1 MPANTSRWPASV
13 KPPQPVIWPT
23 WWKKAVYSNY
33 PVVGEVRGMWF
44 ATQELNSQEILVS
57 LVAIRY
63 VTETIGSHLSE
74 QEATMTLINIKD
86 LEAHLWHAA
95 HIITGPID
103 ASDYKTYIFPIL
115 FFKRI
120 CDVYDEEFLEAME
133 QVADEELAKGD
144 MFHRI
149 QIPQECHWRDVF
161 AATKDI
167 GQALK
172 DAFRGIELANP
183 KLHGIFG
190 DASWT
195 NKDRLSDEL
204 LSTLLNHFNKVN
216 LGVASVRDDDMGRA
230 YEYLIKR
237 FADKANKKAG
247 EFYTPRTIVRLMVN
261 ILDPK
266 AGESVYDPAC
276 GTGGMLLETIHHVK
290 ENGGDPRLLKIKGQ
304 EKNLTTEAIARMNL
318 FLHGQEDFD
327 IVRGDTL
334 RDPKF
339 LISDR
344 LETFDCV
351 IANPPFSLKEWGYDL
366 WAADPFGRKQYGLAP
381 KTNGD
386 FAWVQHMFA
395 SLNERGRMAVVLPHG
410 VLFRGGAEGAI
421 RTKLLQENRIEA
433 IIGVASNLFY
443 GTGIPACIL
452 VLRKA
457 RAVSHQNH
465 ILIINAEEIFTKGRA
480 QNTLTNDQADEI
492 YGIYQSQ
499 VRQGPNAAEIEGV
512 ARWVT
517 LSEIEENDFNL
528 NIARYV
534 QKPLEEET
542 ITVEEALK
550 DFQQKLAA
558 LEQAENE
565 LEALLIKEGFEL

>member
-1 MPANTSRWPASV
+1 
-13 KPPQPVIWPT
+13 
-23 WWKKAVYSNY
+23 
-33 PVVGEVRGMWF
+33 
-44 ATQELNSQEILVS
+44 
-57 LVAIRY
+57 
-63 VTETIGSHLSE
+63 
-74 QEATMTLINIKD
+74 MTLISPKD

-133 QVADEELAKGD
+133 KVGDAELAKGD

-149 QIPQECHWRDVF
+149 QIPAYCHWKDVF
-161 AATKDI
+161 AETKDI

-172 DAFRGIELANP
+172 ESFRGIELANP

-195 NKDRLSDEL
+195 NKERLSDEL
-204 LSTLLNHFNKVN
+204 LITLLDHFNKVN

-237 FADKANKKAG
+237 FADKTNKKAG

-261 ILDPK
+261 ILDPQ

-290 ENGGDPRLLKIKGQ
+290 DNGGDPRLLKIKGQ

-334 RDPKF
+334 REPKF
-339 LISDR
+339 LVSDR

-366 WAADPFGRKQYGLAP
+366 WSADPYGRNQYGLAP
-381 KTNGD
+381 QTNGD

-395 SLNERGRMAVVLPHG
+395 SLNDHGRMAVVLPHG
-410 VLFRGGAEGAI
+410 VLFRGGAEGLI
-421 RTKLLQENRIEA
+421 REHLLKENRIVA
-433 IIGVASNLFY
+433 VVGVASNLFY

-452 VLRKA
+452 VLRKQRPDA
-457 RAVSHQNH
+457 HKDHV
-465 ILIINAEEIFTKGRA
+465 LIINAEEIFTKGRA
-480 QNTLTNDQADEI
+480 QNSLSETQADDI
-492 YGIYQSQ
+492 YDIY
-499 VRQGPNAAEIEGV
+499 RKMRTKGPEANDIDGV
-512 ARWVT
+512 ARWVPH
-517 LSEIEENDFNL
+517 SEIEENDFNL

-558 LEQAENE
+558 LEKAENE
-565 LEALLIKEGFEL
+565 LEALLMQEGFEL

>member
-1 MPANTSRWPASV
+1 MT
-13 KPPQPVIWPT
+13 I
-23 WWKKAVYSNY
+23 
-33 PVVGEVRGMWF
+33 
-44 ATQELNSQEILVS
+44 ILPD
-57 LVAIRY
+57 
-63 VTETIGSHLSE
+63 
-74 QEATMTLINIKD
+74 D

-95 HIITGPID
+95 HIVTGPID

-120 CDVYDEEFLEAME
+120 CDVYEEEFEEAME
-133 QVADEELAKGD
+133 QVNDAELARAD

-149 QIPQECHWRDVF
+149 QIPVDCHWNHIF
-161 AATKDI
+161 KQTKDI

-172 DAFRGIELANP
+172 NAFRGIELANP
-183 KLHGIFG
+183 QLHGIFG

-195 NKDRLSDEL
+195 NKERLSDEL
-204 LSTLLNHFNKVN
+204 LTTLLNHFNKVN
-216 LGVASVRDDDMGRA
+216 LGVSRVRDDVMGHA

-261 ILDPK
+261 ILDPQ

-276 GTGGMLLETIHHVK
+276 GTGGMLLETIHHVE
-290 ENGGDPRLLKIKGQ
+290 ENGGDPRLLKVKGQ

-318 FLHGQEDFD
+318 FLHGQEDFE

-334 RDPKF
+334 REPKF
-339 LISDR
+339 LQNDA
-344 LETFDCV
+344 LEMFDCV
-351 IANPPFSLKEWGYDL
+351 IANPPFSLKEWGHGL
-366 WAADPFGRKQYGLAP
+366 WSADPYGRNQFGLAP

-395 SLNERGRMAVVLPHG
+395 SLNSNGRMAVVLPHG
-410 VLFRGGAEGAI
+410 VLFRGGAEGKI
-421 RTKLLQENRIEA
+421 RKQLLKENRIEA

-452 VLRKA
+452 VLRKCRPVA
-457 RAVSHQNH
+457 HTDHV
-465 ILIINAEEIFTKGRA
+465 LIINAEDIFTKGRA
-480 QNTLTNDQADEI
+480 QNTLSNKQADEI
-492 YGIYQSQ
+492 YKIYQHQESE
-499 VRQGPNAAEIEGV
+499 GPKGNEVEGV
-512 ARWVT
+512 ARWVQ
-517 LSEIEENDFNL
+517 LREIEENDFNL

-542 ITVEEALK
+542 ITVAEALK
-550 DFQQKLAA
+550 DFQTKLTA
-558 LEQAENE
+558 LEQAEEE
-565 LEALLIKEGFEL
+565 LEALLIKEGFEV

>member
-1 MPANTSRWPASV
+1 
-13 KPPQPVIWPT
+13 
-23 WWKKAVYSNY
+23 
-33 PVVGEVRGMWF
+33 
-44 ATQELNSQEILVS
+44 
-57 LVAIRY
+57 
-63 VTETIGSHLSE
+63 
-74 QEATMTLINIKD
+74 MTLINLKD

-120 CDVYDEEFLEAME
+120 CDVYNEEIEEAIQ
-133 QVADEELAKGD
+133 QVGDAELAKGE

-149 QIPQECHWRDVF
+149 QIPDECHWIHVF
-161 AATKDI
+161 EQNKDI

-172 DAFRGIELANP
+172 DAFRGVELANP

-195 NKDRLSDEL
+195 NKERLSDEL
-204 LSTLLNHFNKVN
+204 LSTLLDHFNRVH

-247 EFYTPRTIVRLMVN
+247 EFYTPRSIVRLMVN
-261 ILDPK
+261 VLDPT
-266 AGESVYDPAC
+266 AGESIYDPAC

-290 ENGGDPRLLKIKGQ
+290 ERGEDPRLLKIKGQ

-318 FLHGQEDFD
+318 FLHGMEDFD

-334 RDPKF
+334 RGPKF
-339 LISDR
+339 IVDDR
-344 LETFDCV
+344 LEQFDCV
-351 IANPPFSLKEWGYDL
+351 IANPPFSLKEWGHDK
-366 WAADPFGRKQYGLAP
+366 WSSDPYGRNQFGLAP

-395 SLNERGRMAVVLPHG
+395 SLKPETGRMAVVLPHG
-410 VLFRGGAEGAI
+410 VLFRGGAEGKVRKA
-421 RTKLLQENRIEA
+421 LLEKGHIET
-433 IIGVASNLFY
+433 IIGLASNLFY

-452 VLRKA
+452 ILQTKA
-457 RAVSHQNH
+457 EPKEPV
-465 ILIINAEEIFTKGRA
+465 LIINAEEIFTKGRA
-480 QNTLTNDQADEI
+480 QNTLSNEQADEI
-492 YGIYQSQ
+492 YSIYQHHLDDY
-499 VRQGPNAAEIEGV
+499 AHEKEGV
-512 ARWVT
+512 ARWVPY
-517 LSEIEENDFNL
+517 SELEENDFNL

-534 QKPLEEET
+534 QKPLEEES

-550 DFQQKLAA
+550 DFQSKLAA
-558 LEQAENE
+558 LEQAEEE
-565 LEALLIKEGFEL
+565 LEALLVKEGFEV

>member
-1 MPANTSRWPASV
+1 
-13 KPPQPVIWPT
+13 
-23 WWKKAVYSNY
+23 
-33 PVVGEVRGMWF
+33 
-44 ATQELNSQEILVS
+44 
-57 LVAIRY
+57 
-63 VTETIGSHLSE
+63 
-74 QEATMTLINIKD
+74 MTLINLKD

-120 CDVYDEEFLEAME
+120 CDVYDEEFEEAME
-133 QVADEELAKGD
+133 QVGDEELAKGD

-149 QIPQECHWRDVF
+149 QIPANCHWKDVF
-161 AATKDI
+161 AETKDI

-172 DAFRGIELANP
+172 DSFRGIELENP
-183 KLHGIFG
+183 QLHGIFG

-195 NKDRLSDEL
+195 NKERLSDEL

-216 LGVASVRDDDMGRA
+216 LGVSSVRNDDMGRA

-261 ILDPK
+261 ILDPQ
-266 AGESVYDPAC
+266 ANESVYDPAC

-318 FLHGQEDFD
+318 FLHGQEDFE

-339 LISDR
+339 LKNDQ
-344 LETFDCV
+344 LENFDCV
-351 IANPPFSLKEWGYDL
+351 IANPPFSLKEWGYDY
-366 WAADPFGRKQYGLAP
+366 WTSDPYGRASFGLAP

-395 SLNERGRMAVVLPHG
+395 SLNDEGRMAVVLPHG
-410 VLFRGGAEGAI
+410 VLFRGGAEGKI
-421 RTKLLQENRIEA
+421 RTKLLKENRIVA
-433 IIGVASNLFY
+433 VIGVASNLFY

-457 RAVSHQNH
+457 RPEEHKGHV
-465 ILIINAEEIFTKGRA
+465 LIVNAEEIFTKGRA
-480 QNTLTNDQADEI
+480 QNTLSELQADEI
-492 YGIYQSQ
+492 YDIYQNM
-499 VRQGPNAAEIEGV
+499 RTKGPKTDDIEGV
-512 ARWVT
+512 ARWVPH
-517 LSEIEENDFNL
+517 SEIEENDFNL

-550 DFQQKLAA
+550 DFQQKLVA
-558 LEQAENE
+558 LETAEQE
-565 LEALLIKEGFEL
+565 LEALLIKEGFEI

>member
-1 MPANTSRWPASV
+1 
-13 KPPQPVIWPT
+13 
-23 WWKKAVYSNY
+23 
-33 PVVGEVRGMWF
+33 
-44 ATQELNSQEILVS
+44 
-57 LVAIRY
+57 
-63 VTETIGSHLSE
+63 
-74 QEATMTLINIKD
+74 MTLISLKD

-120 CDVYDEEFLEAME
+120 CDVYDEEFHDAME
-133 QVADEELAKGD
+133 KVGDAELAKGE

-149 QIPQECHWRDVF
+149 QIPAYCHWKDVF
-161 AATKDI
+161 TETKDL

-195 NKDRLSDEL
+195 NKERLSDEL
-204 LSTLLNHFNKVN
+204 LATLLNHFNKVN
-216 LGVASVRDDDMGRA
+216 LGVASVRNDDMGRA

-261 ILDPK
+261 ILDPQ

-276 GTGGMLLETIHHVK
+276 GTGGMLLETIYHVK

-304 EKNLTTEAIARMNL
+304 EKNLTTEAIARTNL

-334 RDPKF
+334 REPKF
-339 LISDR
+339 LVNDR

-366 WAADPFGRKQYGLAP
+366 WSADPYGRKQYGLAP

-386 FAWVQHMFA
+386 FAWVQHMFS
-395 SLNERGRMAVVLPHG
+395 SLNDQGRMAVVLPHG
-410 VLFRGGAEGAI
+410 VLFRGGAEGVI

-452 VLRKA
+452 VLRKSRPA
-457 RAVSHQNH
+457 DHQNH
-465 ILIINAEEIFTKGRA
+465 VLIINAEEIFTKGRA
-480 QNTLTNDQADEI
+480 QNTLSNDQADEI
-492 YGIYQSQ
+492 FNIY
-499 VRQGPNAAEIEGV
+499 RQQEIAGPKAEEIEGV
-512 ARWVT
+512 TRWVALT
-517 LSEIEENDFNL
+517 EIEENDFNL

-534 QKPLEEET
+534 QKPLEEDT

-565 LEALLIKEGFEL
+565 LEALLIKERFEL

>member
-1 MPANTSRWPASV
+1 
-13 KPPQPVIWPT
+13 
-23 WWKKAVYSNY
+23 
-33 PVVGEVRGMWF
+33 
-44 ATQELNSQEILVS
+44 
-57 LVAIRY
+57 
-63 VTETIGSHLSE
+63 
-74 QEATMTLINIKD
+74 MTLINLKD

-120 CDVYDEEFLEAME
+120 CDVYDEEFEEAME
-133 QVADEELAKGD
+133 QVGDEELAKGD

-149 QIPQECHWRDVF
+149 QIPANCHWKDVF
-161 AATKDI
+161 AETKDI

-172 DAFRGIELANP
+172 DSFRGIELENP
-183 KLHGIFG
+183 QLHGIFG

-195 NKDRLSDEL
+195 NKERLSDEL

-216 LGVASVRDDDMGRA
+216 LGVSSVRNDDMGRA

-261 ILDPK
+261 ILDPQ
-266 AGESVYDPAC
+266 ANESVYDPAC

-318 FLHGQEDFD
+318 FLHGQEDFE

-334 RDPKF
+334 RAPKF
-339 LISDR
+339 LKNDR
-344 LETFDCV
+344 LEDFDCV
-351 IANPPFSLKEWGYDL
+351 IANPPFSLKEWGYDY
-366 WAADPFGRKQYGLAP
+366 WTSDPYGRASFGLAP

-395 SLNERGRMAVVLPHG
+395 SLNDKGRMAVVLPHG
-410 VLFRGGAEGAI
+410 VLFRGGAEGKI
-421 RTKLLQENRIEA
+421 RTKLLKENRIVA
-433 IIGVASNLFY
+433 VIGVASNLFY

-457 RAVSHQNH
+457 RPEEHKDHV
-465 ILIINAEEIFTKGRA
+465 LIVNAEEIFTKGRA
-480 QNTLTNDQADEI
+480 QNTLSEPQADEI
-492 YGIYQSQ
+492 YNIYQKM
-499 VRQGPNAAEIEGV
+499 RTKGPKVDDIEGV
-512 ARWVT
+512 ARWVPH
-517 LSEIEENDFNL
+517 SEIEENDFNL

-558 LEQAENE
+558 LEAAEQE
-565 LEALLIKEGFEL
+565 LEGLLIKEGFEL

>member
-1 MPANTSRWPASV
+1 
-13 KPPQPVIWPT
+13 
-23 WWKKAVYSNY
+23 
-33 PVVGEVRGMWF
+33 
-44 ATQELNSQEILVS
+44 
-57 LVAIRY
+57 
-63 VTETIGSHLSE
+63 
-74 QEATMTLINIKD
+74 MTLINIKD

-120 CDVYDEEFLEAME
+120 CDVYDEEYLEAME
-133 QVADEELAKGD
+133 QVGDAELAKGD

-149 QIPQECHWRDVF
+149 QIPEYCHWRDVF
-161 AATKDI
+161 SETKDI
-167 GQALK
+167 GQTLK

-195 NKDRLSDEL
+195 NKERLSDEL
-204 LSTLLNHFNKVN
+204 LATLLNHFNKVN
-216 LGVASVRDDDMGRA
+216 LGVASVRNDDMGRA

-261 ILDPK
+261 ILDPQ
-266 AGESVYDPAC
+266 AGEGIYDPAC

-334 RDPKF
+334 REPKF
-339 LISDR
+339 LKHDR

-351 IANPPFSLKEWGYDL
+351 IANPPFSLKEWGYDN
-366 WAADPFGRKQYGLAP
+366 WSADPYGRAKYGLAP

-395 SLNERGRMAVVLPHG
+395 SLNESGRMAVVLPHG
-410 VLFRGGAEGAI
+410 VLFRGGAEGKI
-421 RTKLLQENRIEA
+421 RENLLKENRIVA
-433 IIGVASNLFY
+433 VIGVASNLFY

-452 VLRKA
+452 VLRKQRPLA
-457 RAVSHQNH
+457 HQDH
-465 ILIINAEEIFTKGRA
+465 VLIINAEEIFTKGRA
-480 QNTLTNDQADEI
+480 QNTLSETQADDI
-492 YGIYQSQ
+492 YDIY
-499 VRQGPNAAEIEGV
+499 RQMRTKGPEADDIEGV
-512 ARWVT
+512 ARWVPH
-517 LSEIEENDFNL
+517 SEIEENDFNL

>member
-1 MPANTSRWPASV
+1 
-13 KPPQPVIWPT
+13 
-23 WWKKAVYSNY
+23 
-33 PVVGEVRGMWF
+33 
-44 ATQELNSQEILVS
+44 
-57 LVAIRY
+57 
-63 VTETIGSHLSE
+63 
-74 QEATMTLINIKD
+74 MTLISQKD

-133 QVADEELAKGD
+133 KVGDAELAKGD

-149 QIPQECHWRDVF
+149 QIPAYCHWKDVF
-161 AATKDI
+161 AETKDI

-172 DAFRGIELANP
+172 ESFRGIELANP

-195 NKDRLSDEL
+195 NKERLSDEL
-204 LSTLLNHFNKVN
+204 LITLLDHFNKVN

-237 FADKANKKAG
+237 FADKTNKKAG

-261 ILDPK
+261 ILDPQ

-290 ENGGDPRLLKIKGQ
+290 DNGGDPRLLKIKGQ

-334 RDPKF
+334 REPKF
-339 LISDR
+339 LVSDR

-351 IANPPFSLKEWGYDL
+351 IANPPFSLKEWGYEL
-366 WAADPFGRKQYGLAP
+366 WSADPYGRNQYGLAP
-381 KTNGD
+381 QTNGD

-395 SLNERGRMAVVLPHG
+395 SLNDHGRMAVVLPHG
-410 VLFRGGAEGAI
+410 VLFRGGAEGII
-421 RTKLLQENRIEA
+421 REHLLKENRIVA
-433 IIGVASNLFY
+433 VVGVASNLFY

-452 VLRKA
+452 VLRKQRPDA
-457 RAVSHQNH
+457 HKDHV
-465 ILIINAEEIFTKGRA
+465 LIINAEEIFTKGRA
-480 QNTLTNDQADEI
+480 QNSLSETQADDI
-492 YGIYQSQ
+492 YDIY
-499 VRQGPNAAEIEGV
+499 RKMRTKGPEANDIDGV
-512 ARWVT
+512 ARWVPH
-517 LSEIEENDFNL
+517 SEIEENDFNL

-558 LEQAENE
+558 LEKAENE
-565 LEALLIKEGFEL
+565 LEALLMQEGFEL

>member
-1 MPANTSRWPASV
+1 
-13 KPPQPVIWPT
+13 
-23 WWKKAVYSNY
+23 
-33 PVVGEVRGMWF
+33 
-44 ATQELNSQEILVS
+44 
-57 LVAIRY
+57 
-63 VTETIGSHLSE
+63 
-74 QEATMTLINIKD
+74 MTLINLKD

-120 CDVYDEEFLEAME
+120 CDVYDEEFDDAMKK
-133 QVADEELAKGD
+133 VGDKELAKSSI
-144 MFHRI
+144 FHRI
-149 QIPQECHWRDVF
+149 QIPEACHWKDVF
-161 AATKDI
+161 AETKDI

-172 DAFRGIELANP
+172 DSFRGIELANTQ
-183 KLHGIFG
+183 LHGIFG

-195 NKDRLSDEL
+195 NKERLSDEL
-204 LSTLLNHFNKVN
+204 LSTLLNHFNKIN
-216 LGVASVRDDDMGRA
+216 LGVSNVRNDDMGRA

-261 ILDPK
+261 ILDPQAK
-266 AGESVYDPAC
+266 ESVYDPAC

-318 FLHGQEDFD
+318 FLHGQEDFE

-339 LISDR
+339 LKNDH

-366 WAADPFGRKQYGLAP
+366 WVNDPYGRKQYGLAP

-386 FAWVQHMFA
+386 FAWVQHMFT
-395 SLNERGRMAVVLPHG
+395 SLNDDGRMAVVLPHG
-410 VLFRGGAEGAI
+410 VLFRGAAEGAI

-452 VLRKA
+452 VLRKL
-457 RAVSHQNH
+457 RPEVHKNH
-465 ILIINAEEIFTKGRA
+465 VLIINAEEIYTKGRA
-480 QNTLTNDQADEI
+480 QNTLSSDQADEI
-492 YGIYQSQ
+492 YRIYLSLQQ
-499 VRQGPNAAEIEGV
+499 QGPVAQDIEGV
-512 ARWVT
+512 ARWVA
-517 LSEIEENDFNL
+517 LSEIEENEFNL

-534 QKPLEEET
+534 QKPLEEAT

-550 DFQQKLAA
+550 DFQQKLAT
-558 LEQAENE
+558 LEKAEEE
-565 LEALLIKEGFEL
+565 LEALLIKEGFKV

>member
-1 MPANTSRWPASV
+1 
-13 KPPQPVIWPT
+13 
-23 WWKKAVYSNY
+23 
-33 PVVGEVRGMWF
+33 
-44 ATQELNSQEILVS
+44 
-57 LVAIRY
+57 
-63 VTETIGSHLSE
+63 
-74 QEATMTLINIKD
+74 MTLITLKD

-120 CDVYDEEFLEAME
+120 CDVYEEEFTEAME
-133 QVADEELAKGD
+133 QVGDEELAKGD

-149 QIPQECHWRDVF
+149 QIPVECHWDDVF
-161 AATKDI
+161 AETKDI

-172 DAFRGIELANP
+172 DSFRGIELANP
-183 KLHGIFG
+183 QLHGIFG

-195 NKDRLSDEL
+195 NKERLSDEL
-204 LSTLLNHFNKVN
+204 LLTLLNHFNKVN
-216 LGVASVRDDDMGRA
+216 LGVVSVRNDDMGRA

-261 ILDPK
+261 ILDPQ
-266 AGESVYDPAC
+266 ANESVYDPAC

-318 FLHGQEDFD
+318 FLHGQEDFE

-339 LISDR
+339 LKNDH
-344 LETFDCV
+344 LEHFDCV
-351 IANPPFSLKEWGYDL
+351 IANPPFSLKEWGHDY
-366 WAADPFGRKQYGLAP
+366 WTSDPYGRANFGLAP

-395 SLNERGRMAVVLPHG
+395 SLNDEGRMAVVLPHG
-410 VLFRGGAEGAI
+410 VLFRGAAEGKI
-421 RTKLLQENRIEA
+421 RKKLLEENRIVA
-433 IIGVASNLFY
+433 VIGVASNLFY

-452 VLRKA
+452 VLRKVRPEA
-457 RAVSHQNH
+457 HKDHV
-465 ILIINAEEIFTKGRA
+465 LIVNAEEMFTKGRA
-480 QNTLTNDQADEI
+480 QNTLSEAQADDI
-492 YGIYQSQ
+492 YDIYQQ
-499 VRQGPNAAEIEGV
+499 MRTKGPTADDIEGV
-512 ARWVT
+512 ARWVPH
-517 LSEIEENDFNL
+517 SEIEENDFNL

-542 ITVEEALK
+542 ITVEETLK

-558 LEQAENE
+558 LEVAEQE
-565 LEALLIKEGFEL
+565 LEVLLIKEGFEI

>member
-1 MPANTSRWPASV
+1 M
-13 KPPQPVIWPT
+13 
-23 WWKKAVYSNY
+23 
-33 PVVGEVRGMWF
+33 
-44 ATQELNSQEILVS
+44 
-57 LVAIRY
+57 
-63 VTETIGSHLSE
+63 TIKL
-74 QEATMTLINIKD
+74 KD
-86 LEAHLWHAA
+86 LETHLWHAA
-95 HIITGPID
+95 HIISGPID

-120 CDVYDEEFLEAME
+120 CDVYEEEFELALV
-133 QVADEELAKGD
+133 QVGDEELAKGD

-149 QIPQECHWRDVF
+149 LIPENCHWSHVF
-161 AATKDI
+161 NRTKDI

-195 NKDRLSDEL
+195 NKNRLSDEL
-204 LSTLLNHFNKVN
+204 LSTLLNHFNKIN

-237 FADKANKKAG
+237 FADKTNKKAG

-327 IVRGDTL
+327 ILRGDTL

-339 LISDR
+339 LVSDR

-351 IANPPFSLKEWGYDL
+351 IANPPFSLNEWGYDL
-366 WAADPFGRKQYGLAP
+366 WSADPYGRKQYGLAP

-395 SLNERGRMAVVLPHG
+395 SLNDSGRMAVVLPHG
-410 VLFRGGAEGAI
+410 VLFRGGAEAAI
-421 RTKLLQENRIEA
+421 RTKLLRENRIEA

-443 GTGIPACIL
+443 GTSIQASIL
-452 VLRKA
+452 VLRKS
-457 RAVSHQNH
+457 RQKPHKDHV
-465 ILIINAEEIFTKGRA
+465 LIINAEEIFTKGRA
-480 QNTLTNDQADEI
+480 QNTLTSDQADEI
-492 YGIYQSQ
+492 YGIYKSQ
-499 VRQGPNAAEIEGV
+499 FKQGPDAAEIEGV
-512 ARWVT
+512 ARWVPI
-517 LSEIEENDFNL
+517 SEIEENDFNL
-528 NIARYV
+528 NISRYV
-534 QKPLEEET
+534 QKPMEQET
-542 ITVEEALK
+542 ISVEDALK
-550 DFQQKLAA
+550 DFQKKLTA

-565 LEALLIKEGFEL
+565 LEALLIKEGFEI

>member
-1 MPANTSRWPASV
+1 
-13 KPPQPVIWPT
+13 
-23 WWKKAVYSNY
+23 
-33 PVVGEVRGMWF
+33 
-44 ATQELNSQEILVS
+44 
-57 LVAIRY
+57 
-63 VTETIGSHLSE
+63 
-74 QEATMTLINIKD
+74 MTLINLKD

-120 CDVYDEEFLEAME
+120 CDVYDEEFEEAMN
-133 QVADEELAKGD
+133 QVGDEELAKGD

-149 QIPQECHWRDVF
+149 QIPANCHWKNVF
-161 AATKDI
+161 AEIKDI

-172 DAFRGIELANP
+172 DSFRGIELENP
-183 KLHGIFG
+183 QLHGIFG

-195 NKDRLSDEL
+195 NKERLSDEL

-216 LGVASVRDDDMGRA
+216 LGVSSVRNDDMGRA

-261 ILDPK
+261 ILDPQ
-266 AGESVYDPAC
+266 ANESVYDPAC

-290 ENGGDPRLLKIKGQ
+290 ESGGDSRLLKIKGQ

-318 FLHGQEDFD
+318 FLHGQEDFE

-339 LISDR
+339 LKNDQ
-344 LETFDCV
+344 LESFDCV
-351 IANPPFSLKEWGYDL
+351 IANPPFSLKEWGHDY
-366 WAADPFGRKQYGLAP
+366 WTSDPYGRASLGLAP

-395 SLNERGRMAVVLPHG
+395 SLNNEGRMAVVLPHG
-410 VLFRGGAEGAI
+410 VLFRGGAEGKI
-421 RTKLLQENRIEA
+421 RAKLLKENRIVA
-433 IIGVASNLFY
+433 VIGVASNLFY

-457 RAVSHQNH
+457 RPEEHKGHV
-465 ILIINAEEIFTKGRA
+465 LIVNAEEIFTKGRA
-480 QNTLTNDQADEI
+480 QNTLSEPQADEI
-492 YGIYQSQ
+492 YGIYQNM
-499 VRQGPNAAEIEGV
+499 RTKGPKADVIEGV
-512 ARWVT
+512 ARWVSH
-517 LSEIEENDFNL
+517 SEIEENDFNL

-550 DFQQKLAA
+550 DFQQKLAV
-558 LEQAENE
+558 LEKAEQE

>member
-1 MPANTSRWPASV
+1 
-13 KPPQPVIWPT
+13 
-23 WWKKAVYSNY
+23 
-33 PVVGEVRGMWF
+33 
-44 ATQELNSQEILVS
+44 
-57 LVAIRY
+57 
-63 VTETIGSHLSE
+63 
-74 QEATMTLINIKD
+74 MTLISPKD

-133 QVADEELAKGD
+133 KVGDAELAKGD

-149 QIPQECHWRDVF
+149 QIPAYCHWKDVF
-161 AATKDI
+161 AETKDI

-172 DAFRGIELANP
+172 ESFRGIELANP

-195 NKDRLSDEL
+195 NKERLSDEL
-204 LSTLLNHFNKVN
+204 LITLLDHFNKVN

-237 FADKANKKAG
+237 FADKTNKKAG

-261 ILDPK
+261 ILDPQ

-290 ENGGDPRLLKIKGQ
+290 DNGGDPRLLKIKGQ

-334 RDPKF
+334 REPKF
-339 LISDR
+339 LVSDR

-366 WAADPFGRKQYGLAP
+366 WSADPYGRNQYGLAP
-381 KTNGD
+381 QTNGD

-395 SLNERGRMAVVLPHG
+395 SLNDHGRMAVVLPHG
-410 VLFRGGAEGAI
+410 VLFRGGAEGII
-421 RTKLLQENRIEA
+421 REHLLKENRIVA
-433 IIGVASNLFY
+433 VVGVASNLFY

-452 VLRKA
+452 VLRKQRPDA
-457 RAVSHQNH
+457 HKDHV
-465 ILIINAEEIFTKGRA
+465 LIINAEEIFTKGRA
-480 QNTLTNDQADEI
+480 QNSLSETQADDI
-492 YGIYQSQ
+492 YDIY
-499 VRQGPNAAEIEGV
+499 RKMRTKGPEANDIDGV
-512 ARWVT
+512 ARWVPH
-517 LSEIEENDFNL
+517 SEIEENDFNL

-534 QKPLEEET
+534 QKPLKEET

-550 DFQQKLAA
+550 DFQQKLAS
-558 LEQAENE
+558 LEKAENE
-565 LEALLIKEGFEL
+565 LEALLMQEGFEL

>member
-1 MPANTSRWPASV
+1 
-13 KPPQPVIWPT
+13 
-23 WWKKAVYSNY
+23 
-33 PVVGEVRGMWF
+33 
-44 ATQELNSQEILVS
+44 
-57 LVAIRY
+57 
-63 VTETIGSHLSE
+63 
-74 QEATMTLINIKD
+74 MTLINIKD

-120 CDVYDEEFLEAME
+120 CDVYDEEYLEAME
-133 QVADEELAKGD
+133 QVGDAELAKGD

-149 QIPQECHWRDVF
+149 QIPEYCHWRDVF
-161 AATKDI
+161 SETKDI
-167 GQALK
+167 GQTLK

-195 NKDRLSDEL
+195 NKERLSDEL
-204 LSTLLNHFNKVN
+204 LATLLNHFNKVN
-216 LGVASVRDDDMGRA
+216 LGVASVRNDDMGRA

-261 ILDPK
+261 ILDPQ
-266 AGESVYDPAC
+266 AGEGVYDPAC

-334 RDPKF
+334 REPKF
-339 LISDR
+339 LKHDR

-351 IANPPFSLKEWGYDL
+351 IANPPFSLKEWGYDN
-366 WAADPFGRKQYGLAP
+366 WSADPYGRAKYGLAP

-395 SLNERGRMAVVLPHG
+395 SLNESGRMAVVLPHG
-410 VLFRGGAEGAI
+410 VLFRGGAEGKI
-421 RTKLLQENRIEA
+421 RENLLKENRIVA
-433 IIGVASNLFY
+433 VIGVASNLFY

-452 VLRKA
+452 VLRKQRPVA
-457 RAVSHQNH
+457 HQDH
-465 ILIINAEEIFTKGRA
+465 VLIINAEEIFTKGRA
-480 QNTLTNDQADEI
+480 QNTLSETQADDIYEI
-492 YGIYQSQ
+492 Y
-499 VRQGPNAAEIEGV
+499 RQMRTKGPEADDIEGV
-512 ARWVT
+512 ARWVPH
-517 LSEIEENDFNL
+517 SEIEENDFNL

-558 LEQAENE
+558 LEKAENE
-565 LEALLIKEGFEL
+565 LETLLIQEGFEI

>member
-1 MPANTSRWPASV
+1 
-13 KPPQPVIWPT
+13 
-23 WWKKAVYSNY
+23 
-33 PVVGEVRGMWF
+33 
-44 ATQELNSQEILVS
+44 
-57 LVAIRY
+57 
-63 VTETIGSHLSE
+63 
-74 QEATMTLINIKD
+74 MTLINIKD

-120 CDVYDEEFLEAME
+120 CDVYDEEYLEAME
-133 QVADEELAKGD
+133 QVGDAELAKGD

-149 QIPQECHWRDVF
+149 QIPEYCHWRDVF
-161 AATKDI
+161 SETKDI
-167 GQALK
+167 GQTLK
-172 DAFRGIELANP
+172 DAFRGIEMANP

-195 NKDRLSDEL
+195 NKERLSDEL
-204 LSTLLNHFNKVN
+204 LATLLNHFNKVN
-216 LGVASVRDDDMGRA
+216 LGVASVRNDDMGRA

-261 ILDPK
+261 ILDPQ
-266 AGESVYDPAC
+266 AGEGVYDPAC

-318 FLHGQEDFD
+318 FLHGQEDFH

-339 LISDR
+339 LKNDR

-351 IANPPFSLKEWGYDL
+351 IANPPFSLKEWGYDN
-366 WAADPFGRKQYGLAP
+366 WSADPYGRAKYGLAP

-395 SLNERGRMAVVLPHG
+395 SLNESGRMAVVLPHG
-410 VLFRGGAEGAI
+410 VLFRGGAEGKI
-421 RTKLLQENRIEA
+421 RENLLKENRIVA
-433 IIGVASNLFY
+433 VIGVASNLFY

-452 VLRKA
+452 VLRKQRPLA
-457 RAVSHQNH
+457 HQDH
-465 ILIINAEEIFTKGRA
+465 VLIINAEEIFTKGRA
-480 QNTLTNDQADEI
+480 QNTLSETQADDIYEI
-492 YGIYQSQ
+492 Y
-499 VRQGPNAAEIEGV
+499 RQMRTKGPEADDIEGV
-512 ARWVT
+512 ARWVPH
-517 LSEIEENDFNL
+517 SEIEENDFNL

-565 LEALLIKEGFEL
+565 LEALLAKEGFEL

>member
-1 MPANTSRWPASV
+1 
-13 KPPQPVIWPT
+13 
-23 WWKKAVYSNY
+23 
-33 PVVGEVRGMWF
+33 
-44 ATQELNSQEILVS
+44 
-57 LVAIRY
+57 
-63 VTETIGSHLSE
+63 
-74 QEATMTLINIKD
+74 MTLINLKD

-120 CDVYDEEFLEAME
+120 CDVYDEEFEEAME
-133 QVADEELAKGD
+133 QVDDEELAKGD

-149 QIPQECHWRDVF
+149 QIPANCHWKDVF
-161 AATKDI
+161 AETKDI

-172 DAFRGIELANP
+172 DSFRGIELENP
-183 KLHGIFG
+183 QLHGIFG

-195 NKDRLSDEL
+195 NKERLSDEL

-216 LGVASVRDDDMGRA
+216 LGVSSVRNDDMGRA

-261 ILDPK
+261 ILDPQ
-266 AGESVYDPAC
+266 ANESVYDPAC

-318 FLHGQEDFD
+318 FLHGQEDFE

-339 LISDR
+339 LKNDR
-344 LETFDCV
+344 LEDFDCV
-351 IANPPFSLKEWGYDL
+351 IANPPFSLKEWGHDY
-366 WAADPFGRKQYGLAP
+366 WTSDPYGRASFGLAP

-395 SLNERGRMAVVLPHG
+395 SLNDEGRMAVVLPHG
-410 VLFRGGAEGAI
+410 VLFRGGAEGKI
-421 RTKLLQENRIEA
+421 RTKLLKENRIVA
-433 IIGVASNLFY
+433 VIGVASNLFY

-457 RAVSHQNH
+457 RPEEHKDH
-465 ILIINAEEIFTKGRA
+465 ILIVNAEEIFTKGRA
-480 QNTLTNDQADEI
+480 QNTLSEPQADEI
-492 YGIYQSQ
+492 YDIYQKM
-499 VRQGPNAAEIEGV
+499 RTKGPKAGDIEGV
-512 ARWVT
+512 ARWVPH
-517 LSEIEENDFNL
+517 SEIEENDFNL

-550 DFQQKLAA
+550 EFQQKLAA
-558 LEQAENE
+558 LEAAEQE
-565 LEALLIKEGFEL
+565 LEALLIKEGFDI

>member
-1 MPANTSRWPASV
+1 
-13 KPPQPVIWPT
+13 
-23 WWKKAVYSNY
+23 
-33 PVVGEVRGMWF
+33 
-44 ATQELNSQEILVS
+44 
-57 LVAIRY
+57 
-63 VTETIGSHLSE
+63 
-74 QEATMTLINIKD
+74 MTLINLKD

-120 CDVYDEEFLEAME
+120 CDVYDEEFEEAME
-133 QVADEELAKGD
+133 QVGDEELAKGD

-149 QIPQECHWRDVF
+149 QIPANCHWKDVF
-161 AATKDI
+161 AETKDI

-172 DAFRGIELANP
+172 DSFRGIELENSQ
-183 KLHGIFG
+183 LHGIFG

-195 NKDRLSDEL
+195 NKERLSDEL

-216 LGVASVRDDDMGRA
+216 LGVSSVRNDDMGRA

-261 ILDPK
+261 ILDPQ
-266 AGESVYDPAC
+266 ANESVYDPAC

-318 FLHGQEDFD
+318 FLHGQEDFE

-339 LISDR
+339 LKNDQ
-344 LETFDCV
+344 LENFDCV
-351 IANPPFSLKEWGYDL
+351 IANPPFSLKEWGHDY
-366 WAADPFGRKQYGLAP
+366 WTSDPYGRASFGLAP

-395 SLNERGRMAVVLPHG
+395 SLNDKGRMAVVLPHG
-410 VLFRGGAEGAI
+410 VLFRGGAEGKI
-421 RTKLLQENRIEA
+421 RTKLLKENRIVA
-433 IIGVASNLFY
+433 VIGVASNLFY
-443 GTGIPACIL
+443 GTSIPACIL
-452 VLRKA
+452 VLRKT
-457 RAVSHQNH
+457 RPEEHKDHV
-465 ILIINAEEIFTKGRA
+465 LIVNAEEIFTKGRA
-480 QNTLTNDQADEI
+480 QNTLSEPQADEI
-492 YGIYQSQ
+492 YDIYQKM
-499 VRQGPNAAEIEGV
+499 RIKGPKADDIEGV
-512 ARWVT
+512 ARWVPH
-517 LSEIEENDFNL
+517 SEIEENDFNL

-558 LEQAENE
+558 LEVAEQE

>member
-1 MPANTSRWPASV
+1 
-13 KPPQPVIWPT
+13 
-23 WWKKAVYSNY
+23 
-33 PVVGEVRGMWF
+33 
-44 ATQELNSQEILVS
+44 
-57 LVAIRY
+57 
-63 VTETIGSHLSE
+63 
-74 QEATMTLINIKD
+74 MTLINLKD

-120 CDVYDEEFLEAME
+120 CDVYDEEYQEAME
-133 QVADEELAKGD
+133 QVNDEELAKGE

-149 QIPQECHWRDVF
+149 QIPDECHWRHVF
-161 AATKDI
+161 EKNKNI

-172 DAFRGIELANP
+172 DAFHGIELANP
-183 KLHGIFG
+183 PLHGIFG
-190 DASWT
+190 DAGWT
-195 NKDRLSDEL
+195 NKERLSDEL

-261 ILDPK
+261 ILDPQ

-276 GTGGMLLETIHHVK
+276 GTGGMLLETVHHVK

-327 IVRGDTL
+327 ILRGDTL
-334 RDPKF
+334 RHPKF
-339 LISDR
+339 LSDDS

-351 IANPPFSLKEWGYDL
+351 IANPPFSLKNWGHDV
-366 WAADPFGRKQYGLAP
+366 WEAAPYNRNQYGMPP

-395 SLNERGRMAVVLPHG
+395 SLNEKGRMTVVLPHG
-410 VLFRGGAEGAI
+410 VLFRGGAEGKI
-421 RTKLLQENRIEA
+421 RKKLLEENRIEA

-452 VLRKA
+452 VLRKE
-457 RAVSHQNH
+457 RPKSHKDH
-465 ILIINAEEIFTKGRA
+465 VLIINAEEIFTKGRA
-480 QNTLTNDQADEI
+480 QNTLSNEQADEI
-492 YGIYQSQ
+492 FSIYKKQEKK
-499 VRQGPNAAEIEGV
+499 GPKAKEIEGV
-512 ARWVT
+512 ARWVP

-542 ITVEEALK
+542 ITVEEALR

-558 LEQAENE
+558 LEKAEDE
-565 LEALLIKEGFEL
+565 LEELLIKEGFEV

>member
-1 MPANTSRWPASV
+1 
-13 KPPQPVIWPT
+13 
-23 WWKKAVYSNY
+23 
-33 PVVGEVRGMWF
+33 
-44 ATQELNSQEILVS
+44 
-57 LVAIRY
+57 
-63 VTETIGSHLSE
+63 
-74 QEATMTLINIKD
+74 MTLINLKD

-120 CDVYDEEFLEAME
+120 CDVYDEEFEEAME
-133 QVADEELAKGD
+133 QVGDEELAKGD

-149 QIPQECHWRDVF
+149 QIPANCHWKDVF
-161 AATKDI
+161 AETKDI

-172 DAFRGIELANP
+172 DSFRGIELENSQ
-183 KLHGIFG
+183 LHGIFG

-195 NKDRLSDEL
+195 NKERLSDEL

-216 LGVASVRDDDMGRA
+216 LGVSSVRNDDMGRA

-261 ILDPK
+261 ILDPQ
-266 AGESVYDPAC
+266 ANESVYDPAC

-318 FLHGQEDFD
+318 FLHGQEDFE

-339 LISDR
+339 LKNDQ
-344 LETFDCV
+344 LENFDCV
-351 IANPPFSLKEWGYDL
+351 IANPPFSLKEWGHDY
-366 WAADPFGRKQYGLAP
+366 WTSDPYGRASFGLAP

-395 SLNERGRMAVVLPHG
+395 SLNDKGRMAVVLPHG
-410 VLFRGGAEGAI
+410 VLFRGGAEGKI
-421 RTKLLQENRIEA
+421 RTKLLKENRIVA
-433 IIGVASNLFY
+433 VIGVASNLFY
-443 GTGIPACIL
+443 GTSIPACIL
-452 VLRKA
+452 VLRKT
-457 RAVSHQNH
+457 RPEEHKDHV
-465 ILIINAEEIFTKGRA
+465 LIVNAEEIFTKGRA
-480 QNTLTNDQADEI
+480 QNTLSEPQADEI
-492 YGIYQSQ
+492 YDIYQKM
-499 VRQGPNAAEIEGV
+499 RIKGPRADDIEGV
-512 ARWVT
+512 ARWVPH
-517 LSEIEENDFNL
+517 SEIEENDFNL

-558 LEQAENE
+558 LEVAEQE

>member
-1 MPANTSRWPASV
+1 
-13 KPPQPVIWPT
+13 
-23 WWKKAVYSNY
+23 
-33 PVVGEVRGMWF
+33 
-44 ATQELNSQEILVS
+44 
-57 LVAIRY
+57 
-63 VTETIGSHLSE
+63 
-74 QEATMTLINIKD
+74 MTLINLKD

-120 CDVYDEEFLEAME
+120 CDVYDEEFADAMD
-133 QVADEELAKGD
+133 QVGDAELAKGD

-149 QIPQECHWRDVF
+149 QIPPACHWKDVF
-161 AATKDI
+161 AETKDI

-172 DAFRGIELANP
+172 DSFRGIELANP

-216 LGVASVRDDDMGRA
+216 LGVSNVRNDDMGRA

-261 ILDPK
+261 ILDPQAK
-266 AGESVYDPAC
+266 ESVYDPAC

-318 FLHGQEDFD
+318 FLHGQEDFE

-339 LISDR
+339 LKNDQ

-351 IANPPFSLKEWGYDL
+351 IANPPFSLKEWGCDS
-366 WAADPFGRKQYGLAP
+366 WSSDPYGRAKHGLAP

-386 FAWVQHMFA
+386 FAWVQHMFT
-395 SLNERGRMAVVLPHG
+395 SLNDKGRMAVVLPHG
-410 VLFRGGAEGAI
+410 VLFRGGAEGKI
-421 RTKLLQENRIEA
+421 RQKLLKENRIVA
-433 IIGVASNLFY
+433 VVGVASNLFY

-452 VLRKA
+452 VLRKERPEA
-457 RAVSHQNH
+457 HKDHV
-465 ILIINAEEIFTKGRA
+465 LIINADEIYTKGRA
-480 QNTLTNDQADEI
+480 QNTLSEQQADDI
-492 YGIYQSQ
+492 YDIYKKMRQ
-499 VRQGPNAAEIEGV
+499 QGPEAEDIEGV
-512 ARWVT
+512 ARWAPH
-517 LSEIEENDFNL
+517 SEIEENDFNL

-542 ITVEEALK
+542 ISVEEALK
-550 DFQQKLAA
+550 DFQEKLAA
-558 LEQAENE
+558 LEQAEQE

>member
-1 MPANTSRWPASV
+1 
-13 KPPQPVIWPT
+13 
-23 WWKKAVYSNY
+23 
-33 PVVGEVRGMWF
+33 
-44 ATQELNSQEILVS
+44 
-57 LVAIRY
+57 
-63 VTETIGSHLSE
+63 
-74 QEATMTLINIKD
+74 MTLINLND

-120 CDVYDEEFLEAME
+120 CDVYDEEYASAME
-133 QVADEELAKGD
+133 EVHDEELAKGP

-149 QIPQECHWRDVF
+149 QIPEACHWTHVF
-161 AATKDI
+161 SHSKDI
-167 GQALK
+167 GQALT
-172 DAFRGIELANP
+172 DAFRCIEQANP
-183 KLHGIFG
+183 HLYGIFG

-195 NKDRLSDEL
+195 NKERLPDEL
-204 LSTLLNHFNKVN
+204 LATLLNHFNKVN

-261 ILDPK
+261 ILDPQ

-290 ENGGDPRLLKIKGQ
+290 ENGGDPRLLTIKGQ

-318 FLHGQEDFD
+318 FLHGMEDFD
-327 IVRGDTL
+327 IIRGDTL
-334 RDPKF
+334 RQPKF
-339 LISDR
+339 IKNDK

-351 IANPPFSLKEWGYDL
+351 IANPPFSLKEWGHGQ
-366 WAADPFGRKQYGLAP
+366 WGSDPYGRNQFGLAP

-386 FAWVQHMFA
+386 FAWVQHMFK
-395 SLNERGRMAVVLPHG
+395 SLKSKTGRMAVVLPHG
-410 VLFRGGAEGAI
+410 VLFRGGAEGKI
-421 RTKLLQENRIEA
+421 RKALLEKGHIET
-433 IIGVASNLFY
+433 IVGVASNLFY

-452 VLRKA
+452 ILQAKVEEKEP
-457 RAVSHQNH
+457 V
-465 ILIINAEEIFTKGRA
+465 LIINAEEIFTKGRA
-480 QNTLTNDQADEI
+480 QNTLSTEQADEI
-492 YGIYQSQ
+492 YDIYQQ
-499 VRQGPNAAEIEGV
+499 QLADYDQEIEGV
-512 ARWVT
+512 ARWVPY
-517 LSEIEENDFNL
+517 SEIEENDFNL

-542 ITVEEALK
+542 ISVEEALL
-550 DFQQKLAA
+550 DFKQKLAA
-558 LEQAENE
+558 LELAEQE
-565 LEALLIKEGFEL
+565 LEELLVKEGFEV

>member
-1 MPANTSRWPASV
+1 
-13 KPPQPVIWPT
+13 
-23 WWKKAVYSNY
+23 
-33 PVVGEVRGMWF
+33 
-44 ATQELNSQEILVS
+44 
-57 LVAIRY
+57 
-63 VTETIGSHLSE
+63 
-74 QEATMTLINIKD
+74 MTLIDIKD

-120 CDVYDEEFLEAME
+120 CDVYDEEYLEAME
-133 QVADEELAKGD
+133 QVGDAELAKGD

-149 QIPQECHWRDVF
+149 QIPEYCHWRDVF
-161 AATKDI
+161 SETKDI
-167 GQALK
+167 GQTLK

-195 NKDRLSDEL
+195 NKERLSDEL
-204 LSTLLNHFNKVN
+204 LATLLNHFNKVN
-216 LGVASVRDDDMGRA
+216 LGVASVRNDNMGRA

-261 ILDPK
+261 ILDPQ
-266 AGESVYDPAC
+266 AGEGVYDPAC

-334 RDPKF
+334 REPKF
-339 LISDR
+339 LKHDR

-351 IANPPFSLKEWGYDL
+351 IANPPFSLKEWGYDN
-366 WAADPFGRKQYGLAP
+366 WSADPYGRAKYGLAP

-395 SLNERGRMAVVLPHG
+395 SLNESGRMAVVLPHG
-410 VLFRGGAEGAI
+410 VLFRGGAEGKI
-421 RTKLLQENRIEA
+421 RENLLKENRIVA
-433 IIGVASNLFY
+433 VIGVASNLFY

-452 VLRKA
+452 VLRKQRPVA
-457 RAVSHQNH
+457 HQDH
-465 ILIINAEEIFTKGRA
+465 VLIINAEEIFTKGRA
-480 QNTLTNDQADEI
+480 QNTLSETQADDIYEI
-492 YGIYQSQ
+492 Y
-499 VRQGPNAAEIEGV
+499 RQMRIKGPEADDIEGV
-512 ARWVT
+512 ARWVPH
-517 LSEIEENDFNL
+517 SEIEENDFNL

-550 DFQQKLAA
+550 DFQLKLAA
-558 LEQAENE
+558 LEKAEKE
-565 LEALLIKEGFEL
+565 LETLLIKEGFDI

>member
-1 MPANTSRWPASV
+1 
-13 KPPQPVIWPT
+13 
-23 WWKKAVYSNY
+23 
-33 PVVGEVRGMWF
+33 
-44 ATQELNSQEILVS
+44 
-57 LVAIRY
+57 
-63 VTETIGSHLSE
+63 
-74 QEATMTLINIKD
+74 MTLIKLKD
-86 LEAHLWHAA
+86 LEAHLWQAA

-120 CDVYDEEFLEAME
+120 CDVYGEEFEEAME
-133 QVADEELAKGD
+133 QVDDEELARGD

-149 QIPQECHWRDVF
+149 QIPANCHWKDVF
-161 AATKDI
+161 AETKDI

-172 DAFRGIELANP
+172 DSFRGIELENP
-183 KLHGIFG
+183 QLHGIFG

-195 NKDRLSDEL
+195 NKERLSDEL

-216 LGVASVRDDDMGRA
+216 LGVSSVRNDDMGRA

-261 ILDPK
+261 ILDPQ
-266 AGESVYDPAC
+266 ANESVYDPAC

-290 ENGGDPRLLKIKGQ
+290 ESGGDPRLLEIKGQ

-318 FLHGQEDFD
+318 FLHGQEDFE

-339 LISDR
+339 LKNDQ
-344 LETFDCV
+344 LENFDCV
-351 IANPPFSLKEWGYDL
+351 IANPPFSLKEWGHDY
-366 WAADPFGRKQYGLAP
+366 WTSDPYGRASFGLAP

-395 SLNERGRMAVVLPHG
+395 SLNDEGRMTVVLPHG
-410 VLFRGGAEGAI
+410 VLFRGGVEGKI
-421 RTKLLQENRIEA
+421 RTKLLKENRIVA
-433 IIGVASNLFY
+433 VIGVASNLFY
-443 GTGIPACIL
+443 GTSIPACIL
-452 VLRKA
+452 VLRKT
-457 RAVSHQNH
+457 RPEEHKDHV
-465 ILIINAEEIFTKGRA
+465 LIVNAEDIVTIGRA
-480 QNTLTNDQADEI
+480 QNTLSETQADDI
-492 YGIYQSQ
+492 YDIYQNM
-499 VRQGPNAAEIEGV
+499 RIKGPKADDIEGV
-512 ARWVT
+512 ARWVPH
-517 LSEIEENDFNL
+517 SEIKENDFNL

-542 ITVEEALK
+542 ITVEDALK

-558 LEQAENE
+558 LEAAEQE

>member
-1 MPANTSRWPASV
+1 
-13 KPPQPVIWPT
+13 
-23 WWKKAVYSNY
+23 
-33 PVVGEVRGMWF
+33 
-44 ATQELNSQEILVS
+44 
-57 LVAIRY
+57 
-63 VTETIGSHLSE
+63 
-74 QEATMTLINIKD
+74 MTLINLKD

-120 CDVYDEEFLEAME
+120 CDVYDEEFELAME
-133 QVADEELAKGD
+133 QVGDEDLAKGE

-149 QIPQECHWRDVF
+149 QIPEECHWQHVF
-161 AATKDI
+161 EQNKDI

-172 DAFRGIELANP
+172 DAFRGIELANSQ
-183 KLHGIFG
+183 LHGIFG

-195 NKDRLSDEL
+195 NKERLSDEL
-204 LSTLLNHFNKVN
+204 LITLLNHFNKVN

-261 ILDPK
+261 ILDPQS
-266 AGESVYDPAC
+266 GESVYDPAC

-290 ENGGDPRLLKIKGQ
+290 ENDGDPRLLKIKGQ

-334 RDPKF
+334 REPKF
-339 LISDR
+339 LQNDR

-366 WAADPFGRKQYGLAP
+366 WSNDPYGRKQYGLAP

-395 SLNERGRMAVVLPHG
+395 SLNEKGRMAVVLPHG
-410 VLFRGGAEGAI
+410 VLFRAGAEGKI
-421 RTKLLQENRIEA
+421 RTQLIKDNKIEA

-452 VLRKA
+452 VLRKE
-457 RAVSHQNH
+457 RPQSHQDH
-465 ILIINAEEIFTKGRA
+465 VLIINADEIYTKGRA
-480 QNTLTNDQADEI
+480 QNTLSNEQADEI
-492 YGIYQSQ
+492 YSIYQQQEES
-499 VRQGPNAAEIEGV
+499 GPLAQELEGV
-512 ARWVT
+512 ARWVPF
-517 LSEIEENDFNL
+517 SEIEENDFNL

-550 DFQQKLAA
+550 DFQTKLSA
-558 LEQAENE
+558 LEQAEAE
-565 LEALLIKEGFEL
+565 LEALLIREGFEV

>member
-1 MPANTSRWPASV
+1 
-13 KPPQPVIWPT
+13 
-23 WWKKAVYSNY
+23 
-33 PVVGEVRGMWF
+33 
-44 ATQELNSQEILVS
+44 
-57 LVAIRY
+57 
-63 VTETIGSHLSE
+63 
-74 QEATMTLINIKD
+74 MTLINLKD

-120 CDVYDEEFLEAME
+120 CDVYDEEFEEALE
-133 QVADEELAKGD
+133 QVGDEELAKGD

-149 QIPQECHWRDVF
+149 QIPANCHWKDVF
-161 AATKDI
+161 AETKDI

-172 DAFRGIELANP
+172 DSFRGIELENP
-183 KLHGIFG
+183 QLHGIFG

-195 NKDRLSDEL
+195 NKERLSDEL

-216 LGVASVRDDDMGRA
+216 LGVSSVRNDDMGRA

-261 ILDPK
+261 ILDPQ
-266 AGESVYDPAC
+266 ANESVYDPAC

-318 FLHGQEDFD
+318 FLHGQEDFE

-339 LISDR
+339 LKNDQ
-344 LETFDCV
+344 LESFDCV
-351 IANPPFSLKEWGYDL
+351 IANPPFSLKEWGHDY
-366 WAADPFGRKQYGLAP
+366 WTSDPYGRASFGLAP

-395 SLNERGRMAVVLPHG
+395 SLNDKGRMAVVLPHG
-410 VLFRGGAEGAI
+410 VLFRGGAEGKI
-421 RTKLLQENRIEA
+421 RTKLLKENRIVA
-433 IIGVASNLFY
+433 VIGVASNLFY

-457 RAVSHQNH
+457 RPEEHKDHV
-465 ILIINAEEIFTKGRA
+465 LIVNAEELFTKGRA
-480 QNTLTNDQADEI
+480 QNTLSEPQADEI
-492 YGIYQSQ
+492 YDIYQNM
-499 VRQGPNAAEIEGV
+499 RTKGPNADDIEGV
-512 ARWVT
+512 ARWVPH
-517 LSEIEENDFNL
+517 SEIEENDFNL

-558 LEQAENE
+558 LEAAEQE